1 MSKLK
6 IWHLKTHKTVVT
18 THNLAVVMIL
28 TEPPTP
34 DSPQRGRGRRQVQV
48 GGQPAGGR
56 GRGRAVLQH
65 QMAIEAT
72 TTQTQPISCLHSIQD
87 VFQGLN

>member
-1 MSKLK
+1 MTKLK

-34 DSPQRGRGRRQVQV
+34 DSPQRGRGRRAQV

-65 QMAIEAT
+65 QMAIKAT